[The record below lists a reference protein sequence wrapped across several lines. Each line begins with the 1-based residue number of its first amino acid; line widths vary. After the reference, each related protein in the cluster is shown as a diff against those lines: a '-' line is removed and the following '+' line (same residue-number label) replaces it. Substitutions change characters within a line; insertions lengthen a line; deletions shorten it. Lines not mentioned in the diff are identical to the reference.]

1 MSIYWDPIGEPG
13 KGRIIVDEFHSQW
26 EPTDTPFDVDAYQ
39 HNSSYTYSVLY
50 NYLSHFY
57 DISRQTTPID
67 DQALAQC
74 DVLVLKVPT
83 KRMAGSEVA
92 AIKKFVGAGGGVMM
106 IGEHTDVFG
115 TGTYLNDVAQLF
127 GFRYR
132 YDCLF
137 DIDEVFQQKY
147 RPDIVAHPIVQN
159 NPRSGFCRLL
169 FDQPQ
174 PQQFFD
180 RGVIVCPATG
190 SLPADYHA
198 SNFYPQV
205 EDHAEE
211 RPRPI
216 RATLG
221 DALRRWP
228 CHRLRRFDAILQ
240 FLPFRSWEMRAVHG
254 HDRVAQPSHDQR

>member
-1 MSIYWDPIGEPG
+1 MSIYWDPIGERG

-67 DQALAQC
+67 DQALGQC

-92 AIKKFVGAGGGVMM
+92 AIKKFVARGGGVMM

-159 NPRSGFCRLL
+159 NPDLDFAVSCSIE
-169 FDQPQ
+169 PQ

-180 RGVIVCPATG
+180 RGVIICPAARA
-190 SLPADYHA
+190 LPADYHA

-211 RPRPI
+211 RYGQFVQLW
-216 RATLG
+216 ATR
-221 DALRRWP
+221 LRRWP
-228 CHRLRRFDAILQ
+228 GHRLHRFDAILQ
-240 FLPFRSWEMRAVHG
+240 LLPFRSWEMRAVHG